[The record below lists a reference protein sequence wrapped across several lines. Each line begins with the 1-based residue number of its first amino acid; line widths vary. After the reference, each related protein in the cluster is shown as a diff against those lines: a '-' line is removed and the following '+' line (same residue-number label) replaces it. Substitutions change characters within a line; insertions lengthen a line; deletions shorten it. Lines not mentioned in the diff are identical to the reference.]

1 MNTPDLVK
9 LAPELSAEERYK
21 IMTADWMAR
30 TNGKPQIMT
39 ESERR
44 AMVRFP
50 TTAMWREYGTSV
62 ITFKLV
68 NTIWVNEIQID
79 KLRTFACYLMAMH
92 EFEKIVVDCEDY
104 SEDKRAEQFESLKK
118 YVATYNEAITDF
130 RAYKE
135 AIPLLEQE
143 LCGIPFFSKPTSEFF
158 AQAFKMV
165 EDATAMYNGVV
176 REFCG
181 DKEVRKFIKPIVNDM
196 DSYLVSEAA
205 PNPSRAATLVEQIK
219 ELAESEM
226 KSRE

>member
-1 MNTPDLVK
+1 MNIPDLVK

-21 IMTADWMAR
+21 IMTADWMAKA
-30 TNGKPQIMT
+30 NGEPQVMT

-50 TTAMWREYGTSV
+50 TNVRWKEYGMSV

-68 NTIWVNEIQID
+68 NTYWRSEIQID

-104 SEDKRAEQFESLKK
+104 SDDKRAKQFENLKK
-118 YVATYNEAITDF
+118 YVASYNDAVANL

-143 LCGIPFFSKPTSEFF
+143 LCGIPFFSKPTSDFVAE
-158 AQAFKMV
+158 AFKLV
-165 EDATAMYNGVV
+165 EDATARYNEIV
-176 REFCG
+176 RHFCG
-181 DKEVRKFIKPIVNDM
+181 DKEVRKFIKLIVTDM

-205 PNPSRAATLVEQIK
+205 PDPSAAATLVEQIK

>member
-21 IMTADWMAR
+21 LMTADWMAR
-30 TNGKPQIMT
+30 TNGKPQIKT

-50 TTAMWREYGTSV
+50 TTAMWREYGMSV

-79 KLRTFACYLMAMH
+79 KLRTYACYLLAIH

-104 SEDKRAEQFESLKK
+104 SKDKRTKQFESLKK
-118 YVATYNEAITDF
+118 FVAAYNGAITDF
-130 RAYKE
+130 RVYRD
-135 AIPLLEQE
+135 AIPLLEEE
-143 LCGIPFFSKPTSEFF
+143 LCGIPFFSTLTKD
-158 AQAFKMV
+158 AIADAYKLV
-165 EDATAMYNGVV
+165 DDATVRYNGIV

-181 DKEVRKFIKPIVNDM
+181 EKEMRKFLKPIVIDM

-205 PNPSRAATLVEQIK
+205 PDPSRAATLVEQIK